1 MNAIIDN
8 IETKIETD
16 FEKAC
21 KFLNAIRHKLDDE
34 AVALFHEIFNTPKVN
49 LSAGESSLGK
59 STATSNVS
67 GTGASTSQDSLSSS
81 IFSTPT
87 VLGATSSPESVGT
100 IGEALPVESAISS
113 SSSSFS
119 VSEPSDPMPAIQS
132 CLDHASFNGDGMQQ
146 ASQTPSEAASS
157 PELNAGAAFASAT
170 TASPTS
176 SITSSGQSSDPKPV
190 DTIDGIGGGE

>member
-1 MNAIIDN
+1 MNSIIDN

-67 GTGASTSQDSLSSS
+67 GTRASTSQDSLSSS
-81 IFSTPT
+81 TSSIPT
-87 VLGATSSPESVGT
+87 VSGATSSPESV
-100 IGEALPVESAISS
+100 IAALSSTNISMESGVA
-113 SSSSFS
+113 
-119 VSEPSDPMPAIQS
+119 
-132 CLDHASFNGDGMQQ
+132 NG
-146 ASQTPSEAASS
+146 
-157 PELNAGAAFASAT
+157 
-170 TASPTS
+170 
-176 SITSSGQSSDPKPV
+176 SDPKPV
-190 DTIDGIGGGE
+190 DMIGGTGGDE

>member
-67 GTGASTSQDSLSSS
+67 GTGASANQDSLSSS
-81 IFSTPT
+81 ISSTPT
-87 VLGATSSPESVGT
+87 VSGATSSPEPLSGNYSVPMYGNIPLITTT
-100 IGEALPVESAISS
+100 IA
-113 SSSSFS
+113 
-119 VSEPSDPMPAIQS
+119 SE
-132 CLDHASFNGDGMQQ
+132 L
-146 ASQTPSEAASS
+146 
-157 PELNAGAAFASAT
+157 
-170 TASPTS
+170 
-176 SITSSGQSSDPKPV
+176 SSDPKPV